1 MLKKKTK
8 KQYKKTKNKREV
20 EGYYI
25 DEKGIK
31 VLYKPKYKGLSI

>member
-1 MLKKKTK
+1 MPKKKTK
-8 KQYKKTKNKREV
+8 KKYKKNKNKREV

-31 VLYKPKYKGLSI
+31 VLYRPKYKGLSI